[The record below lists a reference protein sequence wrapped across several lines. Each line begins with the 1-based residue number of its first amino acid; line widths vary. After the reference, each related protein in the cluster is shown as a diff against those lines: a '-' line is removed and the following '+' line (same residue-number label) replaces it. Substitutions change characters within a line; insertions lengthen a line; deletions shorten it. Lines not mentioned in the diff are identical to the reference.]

1 MIKKLVFVCVD
12 IILKI
17 LVLTRALPP
26 GNGHSLRK
34 KILRVF
40 LTNSQFFSHD
50 MYIMKKIF
58 LLLFPCTLFGFVLQP
73 WYSPIGEFQLRSA
86 YSYRYY
92 PSVSQGKN
100 PSSYHSHDHRLDLNF
115 GVQFWPN
122 WDLQFESD
130 FLHSRKL
137 NWGTERVGLQV
148 RHLFLDDVVGDP
160 ISLSVG
166 FQGFYVPTRS
176 LRDVSVPYHAQG
188 NLELGVAIG
197 KEIDKTYNWL
207 FRFWGFCGVGIANR
221 GMPWIRPL
229 MAAEMKFKQRHV
241 LKAFTESYIGFGRSH
256 HVDINDFNGYA
267 KIAHRSINLGLN
279 YTYLFRIWGSLS
291 LEGAYRL
298 YAYSFP
304 KHAVTAKIAYHLPF
318 SLF

>member
-1 MIKKLVFVCVD
+1 
-12 IILKI
+12 
-17 LVLTRALPP
+17 
-26 GNGHSLRK
+26 
-34 KILRVF
+34 

-207 FRFWGFCGVGIANR
+207 FRFWGCCTNGRLEWHPPEHTTYSDRAGPPPTPTAPAAGPLHCPGPSDPMVSPLRRHSVFRPVRLRYWADPSTSPR
-221 GMPWIRPL
+221 WILSQCCPI
-229 MAAEMKFKQRHV
+229 
-241 LKAFTESYIGFGRSH
+241 T
-256 HVDINDFNGYA
+256 D
-267 KIAHRSINLGLN
+267 SIRTGH
-279 YTYLFRIWGSLS
+279 YLC
-291 LEGAYRL
+291 
-298 YAYSFP
+298 P
-304 KHAVTAKIAYHLPF
+304 YHLIKRKCWCEITNRDTVWCAECA
-318 SLF
+318 SGMEEHICRNGDDTCD